1 MKKILLLTFAIL
13 LGVAAFAQGPGY
25 MGKHFLINA
34 ECRLSP
40 SWINPNPLT
49 NALKTRFPDNE
60 HARRYLGLN
69 YFVNPSVEM
78 IITRNST
85 VGLGY
90 NFYKSPFEGRVWRD
104 WEEPTANGNSHYL
117 SSDVSFMGDL
127 TAHGF
132 SAFYKIYPFDS
143 YAPLGYYLKFTFDG
157 FFYHFE
163 LDKTLPQRLVNHY
176 PEMAKDHG
184 VLFGAR
190 FEMGRDYLLFN
201 CLRLSMGLSLGTT
214 FGGFIAASPF
224 DRFDK
229 AGECTPD
236 SYARNRIL
244 SAYWFGLKV
253 GIGVLA
259 F

>member
-1 MKKILLLTFAIL
+1 MKKILLLTFAIMF
-13 LGVAAFAQGPGY
+13 GVAAFAQGPGY
-25 MGKHFLINA
+25 MGRHFLINA
-34 ECRLSP
+34 ECNLSP
-40 SWINPNPLT
+40 SWLNPNPLT
-49 NALKTRFPDNE
+49 EALKARFPDNS
-60 HARRYLGLN
+60 HAQRYLGLN
-69 YFVNPSVEM
+69 YFVNPSIEM

-90 NFYKSPFEGRVWRD
+90 NFYKSPFEGRVWRE
-104 WEEPTANGNSHYL
+104 WEEI
-117 SSDVSFMGDL
+117 DGDNYHWGSWNYNFTGTV

-157 FFYHFE
+157 FFYHFD
-163 LDKTLPQRLVNHY
+163 LDQSMPRGLVNHY

-201 CLRLSMGLSLGTT
+201 YLRLSMGLSVGTT
-214 FGGFIAASPF
+214 FGGFGVGPPF
-224 DRFDK
+224 DKYDK

-236 SYARNRIL
+236 SYVRNRIL
-244 SAYWFGLKV
+244 NAYWFGLKV
-253 GIGVLA
+253 GVGVLA